1 MIAIDALLRDGRS
14 ALTDLQG
21 SSPTGG
27 FVASESRVCT
37 RIVPGDLLRH
47 SFDWTVAARTLHHG
61 ILGLTEI
68 ILIGQGGVIAE
79 PKVFFSAQS
88 AEVRTDARIDPGT
101 LSSLVPDW
109 PHHNWAL
116 AANTASQEG
125 LPVPVT
131 RQPAPR
137 SVNSSVCADSPG
149 TLADLQEASS
159 AGELAIGEFR
169 GCTWI
174 TPGDLIRS
182 DSTWAVVA
190 CINHDGVT
198 GRSEFTLIG
207 PDTAISESVFVTA
220 TALAVRTD
228 TRVDPHTLRKLIPTQ
243 TGGNTASPSS
253 GDEAERAKAPASRT
267 SAPALAGSSFAAPV
281 QTGSA
286 AAPPGPAPRRA
297 RQDPQARL
305 QGRRR

>member
-1 MIAIDALLRDGRS
+1 MIEIDALLTNGRS

-37 RIVPGDLLRH
+37 RIIPGDLLRH
-47 SFDWTVAARTLHHG
+47 DGEWTVAARTLHHG

-68 ILIGQGGVIAE
+68 ILIGQDGVITE

-88 AEVRTDARIDPGT
+88 AEVRTDARIDPST

-109 PHHNWAL
+109 PRHSQAP
-116 AANTASQEG
+116 AANFASQER
-125 LPVPVT
+125 LPVPAT
-131 RQPAPR
+131 QRPAPR
-137 SVNSSVCADSPG
+137 SANSTVLADSPG
-149 TLADLQEASS
+149 TLAALQEASS
-159 AGELAIGEFR
+159 AGEPAIGEFR

-182 DSTWAVVA
+182 NSTWAVVA

-207 PDTAISESVFVTA
+207 PDTAISESVFITA

-228 TRVDPHTLRKLIPTQ
+228 TRVDPHTLYKLIPTQ
-243 TGGNTASPSS
+243 AQGNIASSSS
-253 GDEAERAKAPASRT
+253 GDDAERAKAPVGRT
-267 SAPALAGSSFAAPV
+267 SAPALAGSSFAAPM
-281 QTGSA
+281 QTRSA
-286 AAPPGPAPRRA
+286 AATPGPSARRA
-297 RQDPQARL
+297 RQDPQAPI
-305 QGRRR
+305 QRRRR